1 MMNYYLVMINARSG
15 GQDGP
20 QLLDKF
26 REVVERGELNGELV
40 SLTDPR
46 PGGGGVIGPGP
57 ALRKHRTRNKLRII
71 GKLLLL
77 DITRVSHFDLS
88 VSHFDLSVSHFKFL
102 VSFPFFLFPSHFLW
116 SRFLFL
122 LANILVPYGMLE
134 NNYGSR
140 SANSVPLSVL
150 PAVCCSRFISFK
162 EIGGRKSGNNFKF
175 LI

>member
-1 MMNYYLVMINARSG
+1 MLVLVVVVTIVIYNVCSAKEKSKMMNYYLVMINARSG

-71 GKLLLL
+71 GKLVV
-77 DITRVSHFDLS
+77 RH
-88 VSHFDLSVSHFKFL
+88 
-102 VSFPFFLFPSHFLW
+102 
-116 SRFLFL
+116 
-122 LANILVPYGMLE
+122 Y
-134 NNYGSR
+134 
-140 SANSVPLSVL
+140 
-150 PAVCCSRFISFK
+150 
-162 EIGGRKSGNNFKF
+162 
-175 LI
+175 